1 MKLGLTTRRACP
13 STALRSSLFT
23 AFIVALCIATLQT
36 ASAQP
41 QGVVS
46 EGRTPLTTTQVV
58 GRLVEMNLR
67 RAQALHS
74 FHGTRAYRV
83 EYRGF
88 LGSTGAEMVVDMSY
102 RAPGSK
108 EFTIRSCTGSKLIIE
123 KVLRKLLQAEEEAQ
137 SADGQR
143 RTALNGENYDFKM
156 VGYESSGPRRMY
168 VLAVAPKTKS
178 KFLFR
183 GRVWVDADDFAVA
196 RLEAEP
202 ARNPSFWTKSS
213 QIEQAYQKMG
223 DFWLPERNH
232 STSSMRMGG
241 RADLTIVYQSYK
253 ITASEPVSTEPAQ
266 KIARSVDAN
275 LSQRANQH

>member
-13 STALRSSLFT
+13 STAPCSSLVT
-23 AFIVALCIATLQT
+23 AFLVALCIGIVQT
-36 ASAQP
+36 ANAQL
-41 QGVVS
+41 QGAVA
-46 EGRTPLTTTQVV
+46 EGKTPLTTTQVV

-88 LGSTGAEMVVDMSY
+88 LGSTSAEMVVDMSY
-102 RAPGSK
+102 RAPGGK
-108 EFTIRSCTGSKLIIE
+108 EFIIRSSTGSKLIID

-137 SADGQR
+137 SSDGQR
-143 RTALNGENYDFKM
+143 RTALSDENYDFKM
-156 VGYESSGPRRMY
+156 VGYESSGQRRMY
-168 VLAVAPKTKS
+168 VLDVVPKTKS

-196 RLEAEP
+196 RLVAEP
-202 ARNPSFWTKSS
+202 ARNPSFWTKNS

-241 RADLTIVYQSYK
+241 RAELTIEYQSYK
-253 ITASEPVSTEPAQ
+253 ITASEPVSPEPAQ
-266 KIARSVDAN
+266 QMARSLDTN
-275 LSQRANQH
+275 PSQSANQH